1 MISSED
7 QALLMPLQEEI
18 NQLKKE
24 ALEWKQKYFNMLEQ
38 FKLAQQRQYSSS
50 SESNIL
56 QGELQFDEAEAVE
69 TTELPQEENT
79 VTSEL

>member
-24 ALEWKQKYFNMLEQ
+24 SLEWKQKYFNMLEQ
-38 FKLAQQRQYSSS
+38 FKLAQQRKYS
-50 SESNIL
+50 
-56 QGELQFDEAEAVE
+56 
-69 TTELPQEENT
+69 P
-79 VTSEL
+79 

>member
-7 QALLMPLQEEI
+7 QALLMPLKEEI

-38 FKLAQQRQYSSS
+38 FKLAQQRQ
-50 SESNIL
+50 
-56 QGELQFDEAEAVE
+56 
-69 TTELPQEENT
+69 
-79 VTSEL
+79 